1 MRRLSAAFVAMG
13 LAVSLLLSSCGGGG
27 AKTENVVTTKS
38 KGEQLTDLQK
48 AYEGGALSRNEYEK
62 QPKKILEQPSSRRSQ
77 SQG

>member
-62 QPKKILEQPSSRRSQ
+62 QPKKILEQP
-77 SQG
+77 